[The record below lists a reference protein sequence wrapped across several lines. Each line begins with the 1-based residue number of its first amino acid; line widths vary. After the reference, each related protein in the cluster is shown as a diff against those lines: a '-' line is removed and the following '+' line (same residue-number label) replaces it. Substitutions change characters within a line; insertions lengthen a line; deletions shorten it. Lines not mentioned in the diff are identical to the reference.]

1 MVTNR
6 CSFICNE
13 AMKRDIDTLCQD
25 LRKQQGIHYA
35 ETVGA
40 LVLIGLKTVKKTGSI
55 YPSIIREVTSH
66 AQ

>member
-1 MVTNR
+1 
-6 CSFICNE
+6 
-13 AMKRDIDTLCQD
+13 MKRDIDTLCQD